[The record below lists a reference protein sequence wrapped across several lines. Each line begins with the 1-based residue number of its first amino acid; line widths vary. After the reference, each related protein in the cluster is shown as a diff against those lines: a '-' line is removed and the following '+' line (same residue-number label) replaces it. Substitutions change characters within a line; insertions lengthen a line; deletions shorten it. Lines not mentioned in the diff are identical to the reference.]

1 MIEAADKGACVAPHD
16 CIFCR
21 ASELSIL
28 AENAFA
34 FALFDKFPAR
44 PLHMLIIP
52 KRHVVN
58 IFETSVEE
66 REAIHELA
74 LLCRMRICEKDPDVG
89 GFNFGS
95 NVGEAAGQ
103 KVFHAHVH
111 LIPRRFNEAELPSAR
126 PN

>member
-1 MIEAADKGACVAPHD
+1 MPQYD
-16 CIFCR
+16 CIFCKR
-21 ASELSIL
+21 SALTIL

-34 FALFDKFPAR
+34 FSIRDRFPAR
-44 PLHMLIIP
+44 PLHTLIIP
-52 KRHVVN
+52 KRHVTD
-58 IFETSVEE
+58 IFETSAEE

-74 LLCRMRICEKDPDVG
+74 MQCRKNICDEDLDVG

-111 LIPRRFNEAELPSAR
+111 LIPRRAGDAELPSAR
-126 PN
+126 PD